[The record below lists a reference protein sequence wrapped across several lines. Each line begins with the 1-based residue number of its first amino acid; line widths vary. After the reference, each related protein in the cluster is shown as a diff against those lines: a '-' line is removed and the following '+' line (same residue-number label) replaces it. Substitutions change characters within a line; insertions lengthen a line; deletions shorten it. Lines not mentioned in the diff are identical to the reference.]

1 MFTYI
6 NFLSEN
12 PVPHPVFISI
22 NSTMFTQL
30 LNPSSTTSSLLYS
43 LISHIQAIIIFYLLY
58 FQNIYQIHYSYR
70 LRYCYHLEKATIIF
84 CPCYYNNLLTKVPML
99 LLHHHNHLP
108 PTVYSLYSSYS
119 GLLKENSDL
128 LLLSFQWLSITSR
141 LKSKIFTMIY
151 NASDNPM
158 LQILLWILS
167 STVLYSGHNGCP
179 CSCKT
184 TLSMLLSGP
193 LHCCSFYQK
202 CYFPPNLQDSLPLF
216 VVST

>member
-30 LNPSSTTSSLLYS
+30 LNPSSMTSSLLFILSYPTSKPSSYS
-43 LISHIQAIIIFYLLY
+43 IY

-70 LRYCYHLEKATIIF
+70 LRYCYHLGKATIIF
-84 CPCYYNNLLTKVPML
+84 CLCYYNNLLTKVPML

-151 NASDNPM
+151 NASYNPM

-167 STVLYSGHNGCP
+167 STVLYSSHNGCP

-202 CYFPPNLQDSLPLF
+202 CCFPRNLQDSLPHF